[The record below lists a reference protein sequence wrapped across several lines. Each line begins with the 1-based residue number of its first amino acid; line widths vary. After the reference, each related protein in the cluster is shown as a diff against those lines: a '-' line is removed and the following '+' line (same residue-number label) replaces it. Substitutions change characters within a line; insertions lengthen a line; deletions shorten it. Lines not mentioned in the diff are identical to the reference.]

1 MQFYYG
7 NFLTEISNLSMVEL
21 QKYKNCMVCT
31 SLPQNGDGG
40 ISAGEGQKILIL
52 EESLYYWRGSFTR
65 EGRGFSDKI

>member
-40 ISAGEGQKILIL
+40 ISVGEGQKILIL